1 MFVSDLQHAG
11 IYSKIQHMA
20 FFRLVI
26 TLLIITISL
35 SFFVYGRNRQA
46 ARQSYKKALAYH
58 NRLTDKPETNR
69 SLNEYSRALFLYHT
83 VIDHDPTYGA
93 CDDSLYAIARLYE
106 EMAAKFNNDTYR
118 SRAIHYYKFVA
129 KEYPHTKY
137 RKFSLSQAEKLK
149 SQPPPKPD
157 KISAKLK
164 TKPIPQKSDWATV
177 SEIRHSSTAN
187 YTRVVIQSDK
197 EVKFERHVL
206 SNPDRMYFDLHRS
219 QLSPEL
225 QGKTFDV
232 NGLFIKGIRAASNR
246 PGVVRIVLDFEK
258 INKHTIFALY
268 NPFRMVIDTWG
279 NKVSSSI
286 SNLGDI
292 EKATSVIAPD
302 KETIEKN
309 ILTEPPI
316 VPTPNIDGNRSLTR
330 VLGLKVGRIVI
341 DPGHG
346 GRDSGTVGHNGL
358 KEKKLVLS
366 VSRQLKKVL
375 EERLGTEVILTRNND
390 KFIPLEERT
399 AIANQLGADLFISIH
414 ANSSRNRKVSGAE
427 TFFQGL
433 PTNHNER
440 DVASRENASSQK
452 NIRELEDLLKRIA
465 LGDYNEESRDFA
477 QVIQDNLFSGIRPHL
492 PYFRNRGVKKAPF
505 IVLINLN
512 MPGILIEI
520 GFISNP
526 TEEKYLKKSRG
537 QKTVVEAIYSGVKK
551 YFQALGTVP
560 TNQRRASMQQ
570 Q

>member
-1 MFVSDLQHAG
+1 MT
-11 IYSKIQHMA
+11 
-20 FFRLVI
+20 FFRLI
-26 TLLIITISL
+26 ATLLTITIL
-35 SFFVYGRNRQA
+35 ISFSAYGRNRQA
-46 ARQSYKKALAYH
+46 ARQSYKKAFTYH
-58 NRLTDKPETNR
+58 NRLSEKPELNR
-69 SLNEYSRALFLYHT
+69 SLNEYSRALFLYRT

-93 CDDSLYAIARLYE
+93 CDDALYSIARLYE
-106 EMAAKFNNDTYR
+106 EMAKKFNNDTYR

-137 RKFSLSQAEKLK
+137 RHLALSQANKLK
-149 SQPPPKPD
+149 PQPPPETD
-157 KISAKLK
+157 KLSAKLK
-164 TKPIPQKSDWATV
+164 TKPIPQKADWATV

-187 YTRVVIQSDK
+187 YTRVVIQSDQ

-219 QLSPEL
+219 QLAPEL

-279 NKVSSSI
+279 NKGSPST
-286 SNLGDI
+286 SNLDDI
-292 EKATSVIAPD
+292 EKVKSVITPN
-302 KETIEKN
+302 KETAGEN
-309 ILTEPPI
+309 VLTAPPL
-316 VPTPNIDGNRSLTR
+316 VPIPNIDGNRSLTR

-346 GRDSGTVGHNGL
+346 GRDSGTIGPDGL
-358 KEKKLVLS
+358 KEKKLVLA
-366 VSRQLKKVL
+366 VSLQLKQVL
-375 EERLGTEVILTRNND
+375 EERLGTEVFLTRNND
-390 KFIPLEERT
+390 NFIPLEERT

-414 ANSSRNRKVSGAE
+414 ANSSRNRKVSGVE

-433 PTNHNER
+433 PTNRDER

-477 QVIQDNLFSGIRPHL
+477 QVIQNNLFSGIRPHR

-512 MPGILIEI
+512 MPGILLEI

-526 TEEKYLKKSRG
+526 AEEKYLKQAKG
-537 QKTVVEAIYSGVKK
+537 QKAVVEAIYSGVKK
-551 YFQALGTVP
+551 YFHALGTVSP
-560 TNQRRASMQQ
+560 NQRRASLQQ
-570 Q
+570 